1 MLCLAAVC
9 VWAFHTLAGRRT
21 CAWSWDGRGGLCSH
35 GLLSLGTGLVC
46 RSCLCTLS
54 TYGAFGQ
61 VATVDAKV
69 PGLTG
74 PELRLWNSM
83 KHSEWLASKSVGSFL
98 GLANR
103 DAQRDLLIVASG
115 SVGSVLLHL
124 EAQVLADA
132 LVALLAPG
140 ALARGRGS

>member
-1 MLCLAAVC
+1 MSVLFVC
-9 VWAFHTLAGRRT
+9 H
-21 CAWSWDGRGGLCSH
+21 
-35 GLLSLGTGLVC
+35 
-46 RSCLCTLS
+46 TLS

>member
-1 MLCLAAVC
+1 
-9 VWAFHTLAGRRT
+9 
-21 CAWSWDGRGGLCSH
+21 
-35 GLLSLGTGLVC
+35 
-46 RSCLCTLS
+46 
-54 TYGAFGQ
+54 
-61 VATVDAKV
+61 
-69 PGLTG
+69 
-74 PELRLWNSM
+74 M
-83 KHSEWLASKSVGSFL
+83 KHSEWLVDESVGSFL

>member
-98 GLANR
+98 GLADRN
-103 DAQRDLLIVASG
+103 AQRDLLILASK
-115 SVGSVLLHL
+115 VGSVLAPL